1 MLFFDNVY
9 FSYEEGKSLING
21 LSFNIEKGKV
31 VSLLGK
37 NGSGKS
43 TIARLANGLLTPK
56 KGKIF
61 VDDIEVGQQK
71 SDNEIKRRVGLVF
84 QNPDN
89 QFIGITVL
97 EDLAFGLENLN
108 LPKEQAFKRINEVS
122 NLLGISEF
130 LNFPPSFLSGG
141 EKQKIAIAS
150 SLVLEPS
157 FLILDEVTSLL
168 DPVERSSVIKIVKRI
183 AKERNIGVLY
193 ITHNPDEAT
202 IFDKTLILNEGKVEV
217 FGLPEEVLVKVE
229 YLRKV
234 GVSTPSIVDLSYKL
248 YKKGLCKRIHINI
261 DSLLRE
267 LC

>member
-1 MLFFDNVY
+1 MLFFNNVY

-21 LSFNIEKGKV
+21 LSFSIEKGKI

-43 TIARLANGLLTPK
+43 TIARLANGLLTPN
-56 KGKIF
+56 KGNII
-61 VDDIEVGQQK
+61 VDDIKVGQQ
-71 SDNEIKRRVGLVF
+71 SDNEIKKRVGLVF

-108 LPKEQAFKRINEVS
+108 FPKEEAFKRIKEIS
-122 NLLGISEF
+122 DLLGISEF

-150 SLVLEPS
+150 SLVLDPS

-168 DPVERSSVIKIVKRI
+168 DPVERNSVIKIVKRI

-193 ITHNPDEAT
+193 ITHNPDEA
-202 IFDKTLILNEGKVEV
+202 ILFDEILILNNGKVEIS
-217 FGLPEEVLVKVE
+217 GLPEEVLVEIE

-234 GVSTPSIVDLSYKL
+234 GISIPSIVDLSYKL
-248 YKKGLCKRIHINI
+248 YKKGICKRIHVRI

-267 LC
+267 IC